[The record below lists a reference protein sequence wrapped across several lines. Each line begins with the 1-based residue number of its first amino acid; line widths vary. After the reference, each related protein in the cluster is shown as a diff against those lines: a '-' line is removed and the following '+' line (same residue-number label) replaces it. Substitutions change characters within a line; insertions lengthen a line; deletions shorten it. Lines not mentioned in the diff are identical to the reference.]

1 MTTEKNNV
9 QDHPLPDSY
18 WVVPGQFLAGA
29 YPGARWEG
37 QARKRL
43 RQLLDAGVTFVLDLT
58 EEGEYGI
65 RPYAPLLGREA
76 SERKRRVVRWRMSIP
91 DMDTPTR
98 EQMAR
103 ILDVIDGE
111 LREGHVVYVHCYGGI
126 GRTGTVVGCY
136 LVRHG
141 MDGDRALAEIAYL
154 RRGASDGWQLS
165 PQTKAQ
171 REMVQG
177 WSECSTSI

>member
-1 MTTEKNNV
+1 M
-9 QDHPLPDSY
+9 QDRPIPDSY

-43 RQLLDAGVTFVLDLT
+43 RLLLDAGVTFALDLT
-58 EEGEYGI
+58 EEGEYEL
-65 RPYAPLLGREA
+65 RPYAHLLGREA
-76 SERKRRVVRWRMSIP
+76 NVMARRVVHWRMSIP
-91 DMDTPTR
+91 DRDTPTR

-103 ILDVIDGE
+103 ILDVIDGA
-111 LREGHVVYVHCYGGI
+111 LREGQVIYVHCYGGI

-141 MDGDRALAEIAYL
+141 MGGEEALAEIAYL
-154 RRGASDGWQLS
+154 RRGTANGWRLS

-177 WSECSTSI
+177 WSEEKET